1 MSEAPQDTTSQD
13 SVQAPMGALP
23 AAGDTTPSA
32 REQAD
37 MGSTLGLPEVATR
50 LGVSVK
56 TAYRA
61 VRAGKYAGAYK
72 VPGPSGEQWVVPV
85 STVELLLSRT
95 VKKTPSQDSVQ
106 AEALQARVHELEL
119 LLATARTEATERA
132 VTIEALQGAMR
143 QLTAAT
149 ENLTNATEQQRA
161 TIALTE
167 AALKVAQARKWWQRT
182 KPVGEG

>member
-1 MSEAPQDTTSQD
+1 MEHHHFTFRIQI
-13 SVQAPMGALP
+13 
-23 AAGDTTPSA
+23 
-32 REQAD
+32 
-37 MGSTLGLPEVATR
+37 R
-50 LGVSVK
+50 LYLVI
-56 TAYRA
+56 R
-61 VRAGKYAGAYK
+61 
-72 VPGPSGEQWVVPV
+72 
-85 STVELLLSRT
+85 
-95 VKKTPSQDSVQ
+95 KTPSQDSVQ

-167 AALKVAQARKWWQRT
+167 AALKVAQARRWWQRS
-182 KPVGEG
+182 KSGGGGKLRGDLNCDLELRQP